1 MTGPRMDFIVPG
13 WRAPRHVRALTTT
26 RRGGVSSAPY
36 GSLNLADHVGDEMS
50 SVKTNRRLLQSNL
63 GCPALS
69 GWLQQQHGAI
79 VIDRDR
85 DTHSTFGDGS
95 LTRRAGTICAVL
107 TADCAPL
114 FLTDHG
120 GRFVAVLHVGWR
132 GLVAGIVES
141 GLAAVATSPKQV
153 LAWIGPAIS
162 GSAYEVGSE
171 VRERLLEVF
180 PEHRTKISPS
190 GARWHADLPGMVEQR
205 LRSAGVVE
213 VGSSGC
219 CTFSEPDKWFSHRRR
234 APCGRMAS
242 MIWIEASK

>member
-1 MTGPRMDFIVPG
+1 MDFIVPG

-36 GSLNLADHVGDEMS
+36 GSLNLADHVGDEKS

-114 FLTDHG
+114 FLTDRG

-141 GLAAVATSPKQV
+141 GLAAVATSP
-153 LAWIGPAIS
+153 
-162 GSAYEVGSE
+162 
-171 VRERLLEVF
+171 
-180 PEHRTKISPS
+180 KISPS

-242 MIWIEASK
+242 MIWIEPSK